1 MNQDEFI
8 YIIRD
13 LVKKN
18 VYKIGISKEPQ
29 KRIKN
34 LQTGNSNK
42 IKIIF
47 ELKVFKDIKSRQVEK
62 VIHQYLKEK
71 NMWIS
76 GEWFKIENEDTVYN
90 LAKTMLVVGQ
100 NRTNN
105 I

>member
-1 MNQDEFI
+1 MYKEKYI

-13 LVKKN
+13 LEKKN
-18 VYKIGISKEPQ
+18 VYKIGISNEPQ

-47 ELKVFKDIKSRQVEK
+47 ELKVFKNINSRQVEK
-62 VIHQYLKEK
+62 VIHEYLKEK
-71 NMWIS
+71 NMWVF
-76 GEWFKIENEDTVYN
+76 GEWFKINSEETVYN
-90 LAKTMLVVGQ
+90 LAKTMLVVGK
-100 NRTNN
+100 NRKNN